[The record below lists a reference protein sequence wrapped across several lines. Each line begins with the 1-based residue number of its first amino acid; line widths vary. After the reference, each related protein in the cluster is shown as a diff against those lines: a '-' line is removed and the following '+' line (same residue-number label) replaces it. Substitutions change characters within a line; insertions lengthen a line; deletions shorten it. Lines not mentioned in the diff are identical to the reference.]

1 MDMSKRHFFLYDFL
15 LPLAA
20 ILGLGRF
27 FSDHFDSFIFR
38 SLDSIKAF
46 GLGAWFS
53 HSPMRESL
61 WNASWIFFAV
71 VPALAWLV
79 WVRLNMEYDWVNSRR
94 RLDRPIFTFFQ
105 GIGRWIEGGAEVQ
118 KVRQAYEHRLAVAED
133 RVRRMQAEMAEL
145 TAAYDPAAGAADE
158 EEEWQVGQLP
168 PSQQGRPGVP

>member
-1 MDMSKRHFFLYDFL
+1 MSTRHFFLYDLL
-15 LPLAA
+15 LPLAG
-20 ILGLGRF
+20 IFGLGRL

-38 SLDSIKAF
+38 SLDSVKAF

-53 HSPMRESL
+53 HSPMRETL
-61 WNASWIFFAV
+61 WNASWIVFAV

-105 GIGRWIEGGAEVQ
+105 GIGRWIEGGGEVL

-133 RVRRMQAEMAEL
+133 RVRRMEAEIAEL
-145 TAAYDPAAGAADE
+145 TAAYDPAEAADE
-158 EEEWQVGQLP
+158 AWQDGYVP
-168 PSQQGRPGVP
+168 PSQHGRPGAP